1 MNNESRC
8 PVCLN
13 AEDSQCEA
21 FKGDPNPLFKC
32 DICGNYIVN
41 YGIFITDGADLGLTK
56 VQRAVLSH
64 RIRKESGC
72 APKMESEP
80 FTVTPKVLK
89 SIRSDGKLPN
99 PAMQAENLIRFVGDE
114 VSRSGE
120 AIPRLPNCMQ
130 AIIGALNRKA
140 TIRLV
145 IELRNRGVLI
155 CSGRFASNGSG
166 VPKTINLSLDGWKQ
180 YEAEKLASDGS
191 GVPQTIPPKSAGR
204 KQHGAEKRDR
214 PKEATVSLLCSLMR
228 KISKTLCETS

>member
-99 PAMQAENLIRFVGDE
+99 PAMQAENLIRSLAMKFPVQ
-114 VSRSGE
+114 
-120 AIPRLPNCMQ
+120 ARLFPGCPIACMQ
-130 AIIGALNRKA
+130 L
-140 TIRLV
+140 
-145 IELRNRGVLI
+145 
-155 CSGRFASNGSG
+155 
-166 VPKTINLSLDGWKQ
+166 
-180 YEAEKLASDGS
+180 
-191 GVPQTIPPKSAGR
+191 
-204 KQHGAEKRDR
+204 
-214 PKEATVSLLCSLMR
+214 
-228 KISKTLCETS
+228 